1 MDNIT
6 INTTFTEE
14 EIHAITTGL
23 RMFMYEN
30 KYLNTREQQQRIVEA
45 IAPYMQPDAYGRSTI
60 RNVYFFSPH
69 N

>member
-14 EIHAITTGL
+14 EICAITTGL

-30 KYLNTREQQQRIVEA
+30 KYINESGYKAANSALTKILENVE
-45 IAPYMQPDAYGRSTI
+45 
-60 RNVYFFSPH
+60 
-69 N
+69 